1 MFLLHGH
8 YDFAYCGTWY
18 IKSHA
23 IPDIVYVP
31 ITWSLRFYILR
42 YIKSHVIPDIV
53 YVPTK
58 WSLRFYVPRYAK
70 SHATLHMLY
79 TIFSTLVLFHSATC
93 S

>member
-31 ITWSLRFYILR
+31 IKWSLRFYV
-42 YIKSHVIPDIV
+42 SIPDIV
-53 YVPTK
+53 YVPIT
-58 WSLRFYVPRYAK
+58 WSL
-70 SHATLHMLY
+70 
-79 TIFSTLVLFHSATC
+79 
-93 S
+93 